1 MITTHL
7 TDSPALRRF
16 LVALSALLAVGLLA
30 GCGSFLSGS
39 TKGPAP
45 DYYMLHHLPM
55 PAGEKKAGSDL
66 APQVVMILEPSLP
79 GALATDGIA
88 VRIGS
93 YRIAYL
99 SGARWSDETPLLL
112 ARLIRQA
119 VDSLPHVVAISED
132 EVGIVPRWRL
142 VLELDSFFAEAADP
156 TSPPERVRVE
166 LTARL
171 TAARPSNLFAERH
184 FSAQAT
190 IAGSGNDAI
199 VGAFDEATN
208 RVITAVRG
216 WLAQELAAAPPS
228 QPTG

>member
-1 MITTHL
+1 MIAMPFHR
-7 TDSPALRRF
+7 PF
-16 LVALSALLAVGLLA
+16 SALAACCALALLA

-45 DYYMLHHLPM
+45 DYYMLHHISSPT
-55 PAGEKKAGSDL
+55 PKARPTADPS
-66 APQVVMILEPSLP
+66 PQVVMILEPSLP

-88 VRIGS
+88 VRIGA

-99 SGARWSDETPLLL
+99 TGARWSDETPLLL

-132 EVGIVPRWRL
+132 EVGIVPQWRL
-142 VLELDSFFAEAADP
+142 VSELDAFFAEASDP
-156 TSPPERVRVE
+156 LSPPARVHVA

-171 TAARPSNLFAERH
+171 IAARPGNLLAERH
-184 FSAQAT
+184 FSAEAP

-199 VGAFDEATN
+199 VAAYDESTGQVVSAL
-208 RVITAVRG
+208 RD
-216 WLAQELAAAPPS
+216 WLAQELAAAARSRPA
-228 QPTG
+228 G